1 MIMIINSIFYYWEY
15 DEDNIWNKEI
25 RNVIKKH
32 QKSQELILIKLLLY
46 NSILDIYV
54 IK

>member
-46 NSILDIYV
+46 MIQFWIYML
-54 IK
+54 